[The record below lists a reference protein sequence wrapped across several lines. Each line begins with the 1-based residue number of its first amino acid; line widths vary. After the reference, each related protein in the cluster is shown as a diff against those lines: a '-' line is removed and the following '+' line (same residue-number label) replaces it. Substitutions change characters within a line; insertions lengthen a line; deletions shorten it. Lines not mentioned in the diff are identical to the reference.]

1 MLWQIETKRFIM
13 PFPDGFTSVVY
24 GFYKT
29 KPLVL
34 QPGTTGLVYHR
45 HIDIHWNAM
54 KHRRNRLGEI
64 GEAKGRYG
72 SALEVII
79 YLCKVVVF
87 LIQVQTKGSSMLND
101 PILLNDWH

>member
-64 GEAKGRYG
+64 GEAKALYNSLRGYNLLVQCSRFPHPG
-72 SALEVII
+72 SDERNLPCSTI
-79 YLCKVVVF
+79 
-87 LIQVQTKGSSMLND
+87 
-101 PILLNDWH
+101 